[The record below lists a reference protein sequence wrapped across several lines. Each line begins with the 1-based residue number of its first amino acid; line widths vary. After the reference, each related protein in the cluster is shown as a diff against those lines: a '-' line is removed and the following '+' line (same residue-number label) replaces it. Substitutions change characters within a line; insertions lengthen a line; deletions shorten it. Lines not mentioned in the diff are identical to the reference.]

1 MSQPQVG
8 TMSWIQINIIRP
20 LTILMA
26 YFKDLL
32 NQEFE
37 RFSKQ
42 FRRFCN
48 SISLFCCFL
57 NILQELRYFFIPPMP
72 DSNFDRSWKLTFQCF
87 RQHKTCLVCI
97 LKNLG
102 CLLPHCATIAKFTHL
117 KLKGK
122 SCSLGPP
129 NHSVNFLSLK
139 MAAIPGS
146 FPPVAFSIVINWCLS
161 SSVMWWF
168 SLVSWTVPGRKEVSL
183 FPPILQP
190 ARTLFSQCLTLR
202 QNMWHIIP
210 IFLLYTSSFYGIL
223 DARMP

>member
-1 MSQPQVG
+1 
-8 TMSWIQINIIRP
+8 
-20 LTILMA
+20 MA

-102 CLLPHCATIAKFTHL
+102 CLLPHCVYL
-117 KLKGK
+117 KPVYCQHKLPMN
-122 SCSLGPP
+122 CSSLPKHWSERRCAGGVLQQG
-129 NHSVNFLSLK
+129 NAVTSVFVVIFSLFLSL
-139 MAAIPGS
+139 
-146 FPPVAFSIVINWCLS
+146 FLS
-161 SSVMWWF
+161 SS
-168 SLVSWTVPGRKEVSL
+168 LL
-183 FPPILQP
+183 FYQKGL
-190 ARTLFSQCLTLR
+190 S
-202 QNMWHIIP
+202 
-210 IFLLYTSSFYGIL
+210 
-223 DARMP
+223 